1 MSLLAMV
8 KQANRPGPPEHS
20 VVFRA
25 AATGA
30 VVVAIAA
37 CWSQSELSTAVAAVS
52 IALVVGGNVLSYRRR
67 ASPVRFLKLVLAL
80 AVVVAFGW
88 FFVTVY
94 ATASAGDLTSVEGPL
109 AVLFTLIQVTHAFD
123 VPSRRDLGFSLA
135 GSATLMAVAAAQ
147 AVDNTFGL
155 YVVVWAAL
163 GLTGLLA
170 MWSSMVGGC
179 RLRPGPWPWPW
190 WACWRWA
197 WRWSPCCPHR
207 TPTTAWSSRRSS
219 PSDLPVDDA
228 AALVGGGANGTE
240 PVHAGTPGGLTRV
253 GGFLGFAGP
262 LDTAIRATLGT
273 QVVFRVRAD
282 QPTFWIAETFD
293 QWTGQSLEEA
303 TPPKGV
309 PAWREISSGSPFT
322 VPPPVAR
329 AWCGCGTP
337 DYQTFYLAVA
347 GPNLVFHAANATEVW
362 FPAHRIFVGHR
373 RAPSARAPRWARGR
387 STPSCRTG
395 QRATPSR
402 AGGAPRPPG
411 GMSRPDVHPR
421 PHGRRWTSCTQSLQ
435 LPHPY
440 PRVAALAAAHHRP
453 RQHTTYDKVVA
464 LEDWIGAHTHY
475 TTDIPPLAP
484 GQDTVE
490 RVPLRQPAR
499 LLRTDQHG
507 AGRHAPHPAH
517 PRPRGH
523 RLRARALQPHHRP
536 LRRPG
541 QRRPRLGPGLVPRL
555 RLAELRPDRR
565 GPVGQPDARPRPRPT
580 TWSAPSTGCRW
591 SRSPRWWSAGAD
603 RRGAAPAPAHPGH
616 LGRAISR
623 ELSGPPAGPG
633 SRWSGAPRWPGW
645 PPAWTLAGPPARPG
659 HTQRHRAGP
668 AGRRGRL
675 RRGRA

>member
-147 AVDNTFGL
+147 AVDNTYGL

-170 MWSSMVGGC
+170 MWSSMVGGS
-179 RLRPGPWPWPW
+179 RLRPGTVALAVVGVLAVGLAVVAALP
-190 WACWRWA
+190 A
-197 WRWSPCCPHR
+197 PH
-207 TPTTAWSSRRSS
+207 ADHSLVL
-219 PSDLPVDDA
+219 PSVIANDLPVDDA

-282 QPTFWIAETFD
+282 RPTFWIAETFD
-293 QWTGQSLEEA
+293 QWTGQTWDGGA
-303 TPPKGV
+303 TAQGRPRLAGDQLGLAVHRAAAGGPGRGAGGLPRLPDLLPQRGRAQPGV
-309 PAWREISSGSPFT
+309 PRGQRRRGL
-322 VPPPVAR
+322 VPGPPDVRR
-329 AWCGCGTP
+329 ALRDNPLG
-337 DYQTFYLAVA
+337 DLH
-347 GPNLVFHAANATEVW
+347 GPGVDL
-362 FPAHRIFVGHR
+362 HRPVERGHR
-373 RAPSARAPRWARGR
+373 H
-387 STPSCRTG
+387 
-395 QRATPSR
+395 
-402 AGGAPRPPG
+402 AGGTGERRHGHTGGTAPDRE
-411 GMSRPDVHPR
+411 VHPR
-421 PHGRRWTSCTQSLQ
+421 PHGHAG
-435 LPHPY
+435 PAVPV
-440 PRVAALAAAHHRP
+440 PAAAP
-453 RQHTTYDKVVA
+453 S
-464 LEDWIGAHTHY
+464 L
-475 TTDIPPLAP
+475 PP
-484 GQDTVE
+484 G
-490 RVPLRQPAR
+490 
-499 LLRTDQHG
+499 G
-507 AGRHAPHPAH
+507 
-517 PRPRGH
+517 
-523 RLRARALQPHHRP
+523 
-536 LRRPG
+536 RPG
-541 QRRPRLGPGLVPRL
+541 RAASPPTSTP
-555 RLAELRPDRR
+555 PT
-565 GPVGQPDARPRPRPT
+565 ARWSPWRAGSAPTPSTRPT
-580 TWSAPSTGCRW
+580 
-591 SRSPRWWSAGAD
+591 SPRW
-603 RRGAAPAPAHPGH
+603 
-616 LGRAISR
+616 
-623 ELSGPPAGPG
+623 
-633 SRWSGAPRWPGW
+633 
-645 PPAWTLAGPPARPG
+645 PPAR
-659 HTQRHRAGP
+659 TR
-668 AGRRGRL
+668 
-675 RRGRA
+675 